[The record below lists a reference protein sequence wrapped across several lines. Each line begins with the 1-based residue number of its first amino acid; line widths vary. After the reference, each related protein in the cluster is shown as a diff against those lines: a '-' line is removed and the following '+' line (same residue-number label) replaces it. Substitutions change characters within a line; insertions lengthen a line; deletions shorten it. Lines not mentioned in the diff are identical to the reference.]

1 MPSEGALGDE
11 LARTLVATES
21 FFAGVDHLV
30 LLQGVGGA
38 ELELKLANFMVYEY
52 SYFASARY

>member
-1 MPSEGALGDE
+1 MAPQRALGDE
-11 LARTLVATES
+11 LARTLMATES
-21 FFAGVDHLV
+21 FFTRVDHLV

-38 ELELKLANFMVYEY
+38 ELKLKFTNFMVYEY